1 MGIRV
6 SDYDWEIF
14 LVTLSLVILGL
25 VMIMSAS
32 AVTAYQ
38 DLGEARY
45 FFFRQL
51 TWALLGFVACLGAA
65 TVPLDLVKK
74 LTPVIYLGGAFLLV
88 LAMMPYVG
96 REASGAWR
104 WVDLGVISFQ
114 PSTFSKL
121 FLVLTLASYL
131 STVRLKSERYFL
143 HLMAVLG
150 MTFLYAFLIAIE
162 PDIGTA
168 SQVGLIG
175 LAMLFLAGLPIVYLV
190 TVLVLS
196 TPVVALTIFT
206 SGYRSERVIAYLNPW
221 ANPYDQGYH
230 IVQSL
235 KALARGGL
243 SGVGLGE
250 SVAKKG
256 YLPEPY
262 TDSIVVVLG
271 EELGLI
277 GISLLVLL
285 LLYLVFKAFSL
296 SIKSRDPFKKMIG
309 AGLAFMIGLQVFL
322 NLGVVGGLLP
332 TTGVAMPFIS
342 YGGSSLLVH
351 LMAVGFLLNISRG
364 GKDV

>member
-1 MGIRV
+1 MRISL

-25 VMIMSAS
+25 VMIMSSS

-45 FFFRQL
+45 YFYRQL
-51 TWALLGFVACLGAA
+51 SWGILGFLACFVSA
-65 TVPLDLVKK
+65 TVPLNLVKK
-74 LTPVIYLGGAFLLV
+74 LTPVIYLGGVFLLV
-88 LAMMPYVG
+88 LAMVPYVG

-104 WVDLGVISFQ
+104 WIDLGLISFQ
-114 PSTFSKL
+114 PSTFAKL
-121 FLVLTLASYL
+121 FLILTLASYL
-131 STVRLKSERYFL
+131 SSVQLKSDRYFL
-143 HLMAVLG
+143 HLMVVLG

-168 SQVGLIG
+168 SQVGLLG
-175 LAMLFLAGLPIVYLV
+175 LAMLFLAGFPIAYLV
-190 TVLVLS
+190 TVVVLS
-196 TPVVALTIFT
+196 TPVVGVTIFT

-221 ANPYDQGYH
+221 SNPYDQGYH

-235 KALARGGL
+235 KALSRGGL
-243 SGVGLGE
+243 SGLGLGE

-296 SIKSRDPFKKMIG
+296 GMKSRDPYQKMVG

-322 NLGVVGGLLP
+322 NLAVVSGLIP

-342 YGGSSLLVH
+342 YGGTSLLVH
-351 LMAVGFLLNISRG
+351 LIAVGLLLNISRG
-364 GKDV
+364 GNNV